1 MSNSENPSQETVTL
15 CGATQVEIGESGF
28 SVCRTDHS
36 LVGECLL
43 EGIQDLGAAIEAV
56 EQLNAGG
63 EEAIAACAGA
73 HGAAALP
80 CLAALKDLTAS

>member
-1 MSNSENPSQETVTL
+1 MSNAENSSQENVTL
-15 CGATQVEIGESGF
+15 CEAVQVEVGESGF
-28 SVCRTDHS
+28 SVCRTDHPV
-36 LVGECLL
+36 VGECLL
-43 EGIQDLGAAIEAV
+43 EGLQDLGSAIEVV

-80 CLAALKDLTAS
+80 CLAALKELSAQ